1 MFNNISY
8 FDLVILLIPLISGY
22 SVSSICGPSNKSGA
36 VVKFRPPSWVFGV
49 VWPILYLL
57 LGFAWIKS
65 KKYTPYFITLIV
77 LLNLWLVVYV
87 CQNNKIGGVYIIFL
101 SILALLYLFASVNK
115 TSKYLLAPLLVWL
128 LFAAF
133 LNTFEVQYK

>member
-1 MFNNISY
+1 MTYS
-8 FDLVILLIPLISGY
+8 DLIILLIPLVSGY
-22 SVSSICGPSNKSGA
+22 SVSSICGPSKKAG
-36 VVKFRPPSWVFGV
+36 VTVKFRPPAWVFGV
-49 VWPILYLL
+49 VWPILYIL
-57 LGFAWIKS
+57 LGMAWVQS
-65 KKYTPYFITLIV
+65 KKYMFSFISLVV

-87 CQNNKIGGVYIIFL
+87 CKNNKVGGVYIIFL
-101 SILALLYLFASVNK
+101 SILALLYIFTSVNR

>member
-1 MFNNISY
+1 MSFL
-8 FDLVILLIPLISGY
+8 DLVILLIPLISGY
-22 SVSSICGPSNKSGA
+22 SVSSICGPSKKSGA
-36 VVKFRPPSWVFGV
+36 IVKFRPPAWVFGI

-57 LGFAWIKS
+57 LGLAWVKS
-65 KKYTPYFITLIV
+65 KEYTLYFVVLII
-77 LLNLWLVVYV
+77 LLNLWLIVYA
-87 CQNNKIGGVYIIFL
+87 CQNNKIGGIYIIFL
-101 SILALLYLFASVNK
+101 SILALLYLFASVHK